1 MKKVITLL
9 ICISMTGS
17 AICQAYVNPGKEQ
30 NHYLQKSK
38 NLKTTGWIVFAGG
51 LTIAAVGGLIQLN
64 DWRVW
69 KNDTEG
75 WDFVPDFRGAYT
87 AVAGGC
93 VAVLST
99 PFFIF
104 SGVNKKNAASIS
116 LSQQQILFP
125 QKYELKQKWVPGFM
139 IAIKI

>member
-1 MKKVITLL
+1 
-9 ICISMTGS
+9 MTGS
-17 AICQAYVNPGKEQ
+17 ACCQTHVISEKDQ
-30 NHYLQKSK
+30 NYYLQKSK

-51 LTIAAVGGLIQLN
+51 LTIAAVGGLIQLH
-64 DWRVW
+64 DWQVW

-75 WDFVPDFRGAYT
+75 WDFIPDFRGAYT

-104 SGVNKKNAASIS
+104 SGVNKKKAASIS
-116 LSQQQILFP
+116 LSQQQIPLHL
-125 QKYELKQKWVPGFM
+125 QNKLKQKWDPALTLAVN
-139 IAIKI
+139 I

>member
-1 MKKVITLL
+1 MKRVLTLL
-9 ICISMTGS
+9 ICIIMTGS
-17 AICQAYVNPGKEQ
+17 ACCQTHAISEKDQ
-30 NHYLQKSK
+30 NYYLQKSK

-51 LTIAAVGGLIQLN
+51 LTIAAVGGLIQLH
-64 DWRVW
+64 DWQVW
-69 KNDTEG
+69 KNDTES

-104 SGVNKKNAASIS
+104 SGVNKKKAAFVS
-116 LSQQQILFP
+116 LSQQQIPLHL
-125 QKYELKQKWVPGFM
+125 QNKLKQKWVPALTLAVN
-139 IAIKI
+139 I